1 MKGRKV
7 EEGKLKKEF
16 GILLGLLVII
26 CSGIWVYTEWDLR
39 RFEETLPSPPA
50 RQPATGEASPGQH
63 KASPREKPE
72 TPLDAV
78 TPSPPNVVDP
88 PNRNRVGGAESQ
100 PLNAAVVSEAAK
112 NAHDRERLLDELLE
126 DTQSDTFTDVF
137 EEAPYD
143 EAVVKAGFDDY
154 NAYLATDPEY
164 AYQRLDDAFRE
175 QYGDDPDVDIIVD
188 RRELNAGRPEQ
199 LIAFWTE
206 LDKVLEEY
214 FVFTSLKLE
223 NAFVDISLSPLS
235 LLQFIA
241 ITQLTHVGRSTDCYI
256 LLRTLVYHL
265 YLFFSSLQLL
275 S

>member
-1 MKGRKV
+1 MKGRNV

-72 TPLDAV
+72 TPFDAV

-112 NAHDRERLLDELLE
+112 DAHDRERLFDELLE
-126 DTQSDTFTDVF
+126 DTQSDAFTDVF

-143 EAVVKAGFDDY
+143 EAFVKAGFDDY
-154 NAYLATDPEY
+154 KAYLQTDPEY
-164 AYQRLDDAFRE
+164 AYQRLDEAFRE
-175 QYGDDPDVDIIVD
+175 QYGDDPDVDIIVGTV
-188 RRELNAGRPEQ
+188 RRSNEGIVTIDDAIYHTEAMVRLMSKINPPEVVQ
-199 LIAFWTE
+199 
-206 LDKVLEEY
+206 VLVDHLEY
-214 FVFTSLKLE
+214 LRETKQSTLE
-223 NAFVDISLSPLS
+223 TGDEVQHEFNYRF
-235 LLQFIA
+235 
-241 ITQLTHVGRSTDCYI
+241 HVGE
-256 LLRTLVYHL
+256 
-265 YLFFSSLQLL
+265 
-275 S
+275 